1 MLGVLQ
7 LKRRTSYSAV
17 SKSFRGMRSDQV
29 NRMKNGLKIKIMRC
43 LVAMKYVYA
52 AFRVIEIDHMLS
64 ASSVLRCH
72 FSLRTCM

>member
-1 MLGVLQ
+1 
-7 LKRRTSYSAV
+7 
-17 SKSFRGMRSDQV
+17 MRSDQV